1 MRSRCRMGEKKS
13 TGSSAMIGAT
23 ITYTGKKVMVVEA
36 ATGFVKD
43 PDSMYWVRAL
53 EPVAGYKE
61 GEEFTVS
68 VEHVEKQLRR

>member
-1 MRSRCRMGEKKS
+1 MSKEKGTNKS
-13 TGSSAMIGAT
+13 TVIGET
-23 ITYTGKKVMVVEA
+23 ITYAGRKVLVIEE

-43 PDSMYWVRAL
+43 PKSKYWARAL

-68 VEHVEKQLRR
+68 AKHVRKQLRR

>member
-1 MRSRCRMGEKKS
+1 MSNKKS
-13 TGSSAMIGAT
+13 TNKSAVIGQT
-23 ITYTGKKVMVVEA
+23 IMYAGKKVTVVEE

-43 PDSMYWVRAL
+43 PKSKYWVRAL

-68 VEHVEKQLRR
+68 AEHVRKQLGR